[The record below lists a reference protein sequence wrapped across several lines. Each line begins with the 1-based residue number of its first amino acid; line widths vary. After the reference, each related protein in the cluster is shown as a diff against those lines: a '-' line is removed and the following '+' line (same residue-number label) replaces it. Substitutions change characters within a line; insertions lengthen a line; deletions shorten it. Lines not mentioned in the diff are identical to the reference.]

1 MKNKRINTR
10 IFKKLA
16 HRIQKVQKVNYNI
29 KTREKI
35 LKIHILP
42 YMNKTSLP
50 IVHIYSDWGANPNPG
65 PWGYG
70 VIMKCGKHQKD
81 FSQGYKRT
89 TNNRME
95 LMGAIIGFQKL
106 KTKSKIT
113 LHTDS
118 QYTINGL
125 QKGWA
130 KKWKANN
137 WYRTKSQKATNH
149 DLWEILLELSQK
161 HEVDFEW
168 IKWHNGHVEN
178 ELCDQMATIAMQKN
192 DLQIDTWFIEPTPK
206 KQTSLTSTYE
216 TTSTTCKKC
225 GDTLIKKVPKHTKKT
240 LEKKYYYEYYHHCV
254 ACNTNYMLP
263 EAKRDINT
271 LKL

>member
-1 MKNKRINTR
+1 
-10 IFKKLA
+10 
-16 HRIQKVQKVNYNI
+16 
-29 KTREKI
+29 
-35 LKIHILP
+35 
-42 YMNKTSLP
+42 
-50 IVHIYSDWGANPNPG
+50 
-65 PWGYG
+65 
-70 VIMKCGKHQKD
+70 MKCGKHQKN

-95 LMGAIIGFQKL
+95 LMGAITGFQKL
-106 KTKSKIT
+106 KTKSKVT

-168 IKWHNGHVEN
+168 IK
-178 ELCDQMATIAMQKN
+178 
-192 DLQIDTWFIEPTPK
+192 
-206 KQTSLTSTYE
+206 
-216 TTSTTCKKC
+216 
-225 GDTLIKKVPKHTKKT
+225 
-240 LEKKYYYEYYHHCV
+240 
-254 ACNTNYMLP
+254 
-263 EAKRDINT
+263 
-271 LKL
+271 